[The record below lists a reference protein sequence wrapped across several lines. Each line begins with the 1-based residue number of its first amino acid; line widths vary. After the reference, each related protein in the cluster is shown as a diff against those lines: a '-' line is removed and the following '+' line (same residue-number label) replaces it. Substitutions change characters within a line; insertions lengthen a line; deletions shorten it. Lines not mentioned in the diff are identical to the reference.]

1 MQNQQIINSLGRV
14 EQELKEIKKLLK
26 RSLPAYGS
34 DAWWN
39 KEEIEA
45 DKVVKGGKLH
55 KATSVDE
62 LIQKLEA

>member
-14 EQELKEIKKLLK
+14 ERELKEIKKLLRK
-26 RSLPAYGS
+26 NLPAYGS
-34 DAWWN
+34 DAWWE

-45 DKVVKGGKLH
+45 DKAVKKSKLH
-55 KATSVDE
+55 KAASVDE